1 MRFRLTAVLA
11 AGALAWAL
19 SGAAGRTEAYRGT
32 GPNAESVA
40 GAAATPTPMIPKT
53 PAPKVALGIWGGDHV
68 RMDVA
73 EKGAELEFDCA
84 HGSTDQPVSLDDQ
97 GRFEIKGVFVREHHG
112 PIRVGREPK
121 PEPALYTGKLQGTT
135 MTLWVT
141 LMGSNETIGTY
152 SLVHGEQARV
162 RKCR

>member
-11 AGALAWAL
+11 AGAFALAL
-19 SGAAGRTEAYRGT
+19 
-32 GPNAESVA
+32 A
-40 GAAATPTPMIPKT
+40 GAAATPTPTAKQALAT
-53 PAPKVALGIWGGDHV
+53 KVALGLWGGDHV
-68 RMDVA
+68 RMDIA

-84 HGSTDQPVSLDDQ
+84 HGSIDQPVLLDDQ

-141 LMGSNETIGTY
+141 LLGSNETIGTY
-152 SLVHGEQARV
+152 SLVLGEQARV